1 MKNTALCLLVI
12 CLVFVGCLG
21 GFFLGRNA
29 NHSDV
34 QHGQKPTVTTQ
45 SNAEKLNINTATLSQ
60 LETLPGV
67 APVLAARIVAYRQ
80 EHGLFTTTEQ
90 LLLVEGIGD
99 GLLETLSDHIT
110 TGG

>member
-12 CLVFVGCLG
+12 CLVFVGFLG
-21 GFFLGRNA
+21 GFFLGRNI

-45 SNAEKLNINTATLSQ
+45 SNTEKLNINTATASQ
-60 LETLPGV
+60 LEALPGV
-67 APVLAARIVAYRQ
+67 GPVLAERIVAYRQ
-80 EHGLFTTTEQ
+80 ASGTFTTTEQ
-90 LLLVEGIGD
+90 LLLVEGIGEN
-99 GLLETLSDHIT
+99 LLETLSDYIT

>member
-1 MKNTALCLLVI
+1 MRLQD
-12 CLVFVGCLG
+12 
-21 GFFLGRNA
+21 RNG
-29 NHSDV
+29 

-45 SNAEKLNINTATLSQ
+45 SNTEKLNINTATVSQ

-67 APVLAARIVAYRQ
+67 GPVLAARIVAYRQ
-80 EHGLFTTTEQ
+80 ANGLFTTTEQ

-99 GLLETLSDHIT
+99 GLLETLSDRIT

>member
-1 MKNTALCLLVI
+1 MSLKKSSREA
-12 CLVFVGCLG
+12 
-21 GFFLGRNA
+21 RR
-29 NHSDV
+29 
-34 QHGQKPTVTTQ
+34 K
-45 SNAEKLNINTATLSQ
+45 
-60 LETLPGV
+60 
-67 APVLAARIVAYRQ
+67 LAARIVAYRQ